1 MEKGDTVTISC
12 GVKAYPEKVLFGTD
26 AASFGPGLGWELG
39 AWIATRTAREALV
52 IALTDMVESNDI
64 SMDRAKEI
72 ATMVMRS
79 NAANLYHLRL
89 SSENSE

>member
-1 MEKGDTVTISC
+1 MQG
-12 GVKAYPEKVLFGTD
+12 
-26 AASFGPGLGWELG
+26 
-39 AWIATRTAREALV
+39 IAQFLV
-52 IALTDMVESNDI
+52 CAILDIALTDMVESNDI